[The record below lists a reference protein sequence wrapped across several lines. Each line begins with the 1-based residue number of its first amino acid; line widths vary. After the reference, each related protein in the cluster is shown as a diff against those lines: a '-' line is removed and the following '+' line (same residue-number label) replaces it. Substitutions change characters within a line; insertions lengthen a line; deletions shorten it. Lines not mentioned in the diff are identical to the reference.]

1 MGYTMPHTPR
11 ITIAF
16 QTDKSLAEYGEL
28 ARLAEDAG
36 FDGITVYND
45 LFYQPAW
52 LPLLT
57 IAQNTRRVTLGAA
70 AVNPFTCHPINMA
83 GHIALIDEASGG
95 RAYFGI
101 ARGAWLDALGLHP
114 TQPIQAI
121 REALEIVSLLLAGD
135 ASGYEGDVFHMVAG
149 ERLRWPILRPR
160 IPVLLGTWG
169 EGLIAATAHLIDEVK
184 VGGTANPDM
193 APVMRSRITR
203 GVAANGTPKPAEG
216 IGICVGAVTVV
227 DEDRAAAQALA
238 RREVALYLPVVAAL
252 DPTYIIDP
260 DELVRIKAAVAV
272 GDRESA
278 AAAIS
283 DATLQRFAFAG
294 APGDIERQIADLADA
309 GATRVELGTPH
320 GFDEADAIRLLGE
333 RVLPA
338 FR

>member
-1 MGYTMPHTPR
+1 MPHTPL
-11 ITIAF
+11 ISIAF
-16 QTDKSLAEYGEL
+16 QTDKPLAEYGPL

-36 FDGITVYND
+36 FDAVTVYND
-45 LFYQPAW
+45 MFYQPAW
-52 LPLLT
+52 LPLLA
-57 IAQNTRRVTLGAA
+57 IAQNTRRVALGPA

-114 TQPIQAI
+114 TRPIQAI
-121 REALEIVSLLLAGD
+121 REALDIVARLLAGD
-135 ASGYEGDVFHMVAG
+135 VDGYDGQVFHLVAG

-160 IPVLLGTWG
+160 VPVLLGTWG
-169 EGLIAATAHLIDEVK
+169 EALIAATAHLIDEIK
-184 VGGTANPDM
+184 VGGTANPALM
-193 APVMRSRITR
+193 SVMQGRIAR
-203 GVAANGTPKPAEG
+203 GILANGTTKPARE
-216 IGICVGAVTVV
+216 IGVCVGAVSVV

-252 DPTYIIDP
+252 DPTYAMDP
-260 DELVRIKAAVAV
+260 DELARIKAAVAA
-272 GDRESA
+272 GDRERA

-294 APGDIERQIADLADA
+294 APRDIERQIAELADA

-320 GFDEADAIRLLGE
+320 GLDEAAAIRLLGE

-338 FR
+338 FRG

>member
-1 MGYTMPHTPR
+1 MSHAPL
-11 ITIAF
+11 ISIAF

-28 ARLAEDAG
+28 ARLVEDMG

-52 LPLLT
+52 LPLLV
-57 IAQNTRRVTLGAA
+57 IAQNTGRVTLGPA

-83 GHIALIDEASGG
+83 GHIALIDTASQG
-95 RAYFGI
+95 RAYLGI

-114 TQPIQAI
+114 TRPIQAI
-121 REALEIVSLLLAGD
+121 REALEIVSLLLRGD
-135 ASGYEGDVFHMVAG
+135 VSGYDGAVFHLVAG
-149 ERLRWPILRPR
+149 EHLRWPVLRPR
-160 IPVLLGTWG
+160 VPVLLGTWG

-193 APVMRSRITR
+193 ARVMQARIAR
-203 GVAANGTPKPAEG
+203 GVAANGAPKAASE

-227 DEDRAAAQALA
+227 DEDRVAAHALA

-252 DPTYIIDP
+252 DPTYVIDL
-260 DELVRIKAAVAV
+260 DELARIKAAVANN
-272 GDRESA
+272 DREGA

-294 APGDIERQIADLADA
+294 TPKDIERQIADLADA

-320 GFDEADAIRLLGE
+320 GFDEANAIRLLGE

-338 FR
+338 FRA